1 MDYKLS
7 MVKGYGC
14 LNILGNYNTTV
25 FVLHTIVLDKN
36 EYSAIFISPQ
46 KYITEA
52 LLMSTHSINYCEIRK
67 DLQCLVEKKVCL
79 ELCYAF
85 ANTPQPLYNTIV
97 GVHSIICVT
106 AILLRQGQELIRFW

>member
-7 MVKGYGC
+7 KVKGYEC

-36 EYSAIFISPQ
+36 EYSAIVISPQ

-52 LLMSTHSINYCEIRK
+52 LLMSTHSINYCEISK
-67 DLQCLVEKKVCL
+67 DLQCLVEKSMSRVMLCL
-79 ELCYAF
+79 
-85 ANTPQPLYNTIV
+85 
-97 GVHSIICVT
+97 
-106 AILLRQGQELIRFW
+106 R